1 VRARKRTKI
10 ALVATLLAVGV
21 CEALSAQSLPPIDI
35 VVDRLGAYLRDY
47 ETKVFEL
54 AAEEEYDQWIKRRS
68 GYGGE
73 TVQKRKLRSTYFLV
87 RLPDGQAWY
96 GFRDVA
102 SVDGRAVSAP
112 TRSMAELLGERTVSA
127 YDEALAL
134 TRANAKYNIGDV
146 YRTINI
152 PLQTL
157 ELLHPEHRNHFDFS
171 LARRERVR
179 GQDAAVV
186 IFKER
191 AAPSLISDG
200 FGGGLLASGR
210 VWVEPITGAVLRTEL
225 GFSGFSA
232 PFLKDA
238 LIRVEYQRDSRLQ
251 VLVPIEMEETY
262 GLDIEV
268 LHGRASYRNFRRFE
282 TGGRLVVPP
291 E

>member
-1 VRARKRTKI
+1 MGRRNTLGLLSCAIV
-10 ALVATLLAVGV
+10 ALVCTAGVG
-21 CEALSAQSLPPIDI
+21 AAQPPPVD
-35 VVDRLGAYLRDY
+35 VLVDRLGAYLLDY

-68 GYGGE
+68 GYGGA

-112 TRSMAELLGERTVSA
+112 ARPMAQLLGERTMNA

-157 ELLHPEHRNHFDFS
+157 ELLHPQHRTRFQFGVDG
-171 LARRERVR
+171 RERVR
-179 GQDAAVV
+179 GQDTAV
-186 IFKER
+186 ISFTER
-191 AAPSLISDG
+191 TAPSLINDG
-200 FGGGLLASGR
+200 FGGNLLAQGR
-210 VWVEPITGAVLRTEL
+210 VWVEPVTGAVLRTEL
-225 GFSGFSA
+225 GFSGFSVLY
-232 PFLKDA
+232 LKDA
-238 LIRVEYQRDSRLQ
+238 RIRVDYQRDSRLQ
-251 VLVPIEMEETY
+251 VLVPFEMEETY

-268 LHGRASYRNFRRFE
+268 LHGRASYRNYRRFE
-282 TGGRLVVPP
+282 TGGRLVTPP
-291 E
+291 Q

>member
-1 VRARKRTKI
+1 
-10 ALVATLLAVGV
+10 
-21 CEALSAQSLPPIDI
+21 
-35 VVDRLGAYLRDY
+35 VVDRLGTYLLDY
-47 ETKVFEL
+47 ETKVSEL
-54 AAEEEYDQWIKRRS
+54 AAEEEYDQWIKRRA

-96 GFRDVA
+96 GFRDVT
-102 SVDGRAVSAP
+102 SVNGRAVSAP
-112 TRSMAELLGERTVSA
+112 TRSMSELLGERTPSA

-157 ELLHPEHRNHFDFS
+157 ELLHPQHRGRFDFGV
-171 LARRERVR
+171 ARRERVR

-186 IFKER
+186 TFKER

-200 FGGGLLASGR
+200 FGGELLASGR
-210 VWVEPITGAVLRTEL
+210 VWVELVTGAVLRTEL

-232 PFLKDA
+232 LFLKDA

-268 LHGRASYRNFRRFE
+268 VHGRASYRNFRRFE
-282 TGGRLVVPP
+282 TGGRLVVPQ